1 MFDALDIRRENRDHA
16 KANAAQA
23 ARLLESDRE
32 AVRQDTL
39 RGDLMRRR
47 RELMDEL
54 SSIESALDELDT
66 LRILET
72 RT

>member
-54 SSIESALDELDT
+54 SSIECALDELDT